1 MPLTTAQ
8 AFDSFVEK
16 ISPTDDQRAD
26 ITAKR
31 ASTEKYLREA
41 FPQSSTLPLKR
52 VILIGSADRGT
63 IIRPVNDV
71 DVMAEFTNKDNIF
84 EQYRRDSGAFLQR
97 IRTALNAKTS
107 IKKIGARGQAV
118 RLFYVNGA
126 HVDIAPVFKW
136 TTSGFGLPKGD
147 GGWMTTD
154 PEAQAAW
161 FSQRRTAIGSN
172 LTPMCKIVR
181 RWNGVHSHRFESFH
195 LEVMVASMFSSL
207 GSNYRDA
214 LKVFFETA
222 PGRIG
227 VSDPAGHSGRLDD
240 YLTRDALTA
249 INSRFAEALDRSR
262 KAIAAEGRGITPRQN
277 GSGGS
282 SWATS
287 SRPRA
292 SPCCPASRHS
302 SGFGGIWSSPGSRRR
317 RSRPASKTSGA
328 RWQSGSPS
336 STTSSRVPI
345 DGTRSSLR

>member
-8 AFDSFVEK
+8 AFDSFLIK

-26 ITAKR
+26 ITSKR
-31 ASTEKYLREA
+31 NATEKYLREA

-63 IIRPVNDV
+63 IVRPVHDV
-71 DVMAEFTNKDNIF
+71 DVLAEFIDKDRIF
-84 EQYRRDSGAFLQR
+84 DRQYRRNSAAFLQR
-97 IRTALNAKTS
+97 IRTALNARTS

-126 HVDIAPVFKW
+126 HVDIVPVFKW
-136 TTSGFGLPKGD
+136 DNTSGYGLPKGD

-154 PEAQAAW
+154 PEAQATW
-161 FSQRRTAIGSN
+161 FSQRRTAVGSN
-172 LTPMCKIVR
+172 LTPMCKLVR

-195 LEVMVASMFSSL
+195 LEVMVASMFKTI

-227 VSDPAGHSGRLDD
+227 VSDPAGHSGRLDE

-249 INSRFAEALDRSR
+249 INSRFAEASDRSK
-262 KAIAAEGRGITPRQN
+262 KAIAAEGRGDHTDAQRLWRIEL
-277 GSGGS
+277 GDEF
-282 SWATS
+282 
-287 SRPRA
+287 
-292 SPCCPASRHS
+292 PA
-302 SGFGGIWSSPGSRRR
+302 
-317 RSRPASKTSGA
+317 
-328 RWQSGSPS
+328 
-336 STTSSRVPI
+336 
-345 DGTRSSLR
+345 